1 MNVRFGTYS
10 AERFM
15 LSGKSNNTEM
25 NTIMKQNV
33 RVGLEV
39 ILIKNNIRL
48 TSLRHV
54 AHNAPLVVSVIHPLS
69 FSGVG

>member
-48 TSLRHV
+48 TSY
-54 AHNAPLVVSVIHPLS
+54 NAPLVVSVIHPLS